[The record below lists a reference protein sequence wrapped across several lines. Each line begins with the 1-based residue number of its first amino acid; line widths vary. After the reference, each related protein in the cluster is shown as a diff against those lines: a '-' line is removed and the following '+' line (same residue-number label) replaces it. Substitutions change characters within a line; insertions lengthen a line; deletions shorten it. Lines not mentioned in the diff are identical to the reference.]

1 MEGSDRRQWLA
12 VAVLLLIVLGWHLA
26 PLSRR
31 LALLEQALPDGWA
44 TWYARRLAGY
54 EVVPLSRSL
63 AAAVVRQYLQEPPD
77 RLRQGQ
83 ERARHVLLLAQGG
96 PEAAEAVIGRFPDL
110 TGMAVLAA
118 SVSAAASA
126 PVVVFGEDPY
136 WAIPDKSL
144 DLLDTFALMPDPP
157 VKRLLQELASPNE
170 AVRTV
175 AVESLARIGQRAAEA
190 IPALEALPAG
200 PLSPRI
206 EAALLLLRSPCTAA
220 QSSSIAATRQQ
231 ERSDAIDQAWK
242 RTHPASR

>member
-1 MEGSDRRQWLA
+1 MEGSPRGQWLA
-12 VAVLLLIVLGWHLA
+12 VAGLFLLVLGWHMA
-26 PLSRR
+26 PLPRR
-31 LALLEQALPDGWA
+31 LALLEQALPAGWA

-54 EVVPLSRSL
+54 EPVPLSRSL
-63 AAAVVRQYLQEPPD
+63 AAAVVRQYLEEPPD
-77 RLRQGQ
+77 RLRQDGK
-83 ERARHVLLLAQGG
+83 RTRHVLLLAQGG
-96 PEAAEAVIGRFPDL
+96 PEVAEALTDRFPDL
-110 TGMAVLAA
+110 TGLAVLVA

-136 WAIPDKSL
+136 WAVPDKGL

-157 VKRLLQELASPNE
+157 VKRLLQELASPDE
-170 AVRTV
+170 SVRTV
-175 AVESLARIGQRAAEA
+175 AIESLARIGQRAAEA

-220 QSSSIAATRQQ
+220 QSSSITATRQQ

-242 RTHPASR
+242 RNHPASR